1 MTMKTSM
8 TTTTTIMKIYNNY
21 NDIKRFFSVLE
32 VLSAF
37 RRILTSFGRV
47 FT

>member
-1 MTMKTSM
+1 
-8 TTTTTIMKIYNNY
+8 MKIYNNY

-37 RRILTSFGRV
+37 RRILTSFGPIEMEYELL
-47 FT
+47 